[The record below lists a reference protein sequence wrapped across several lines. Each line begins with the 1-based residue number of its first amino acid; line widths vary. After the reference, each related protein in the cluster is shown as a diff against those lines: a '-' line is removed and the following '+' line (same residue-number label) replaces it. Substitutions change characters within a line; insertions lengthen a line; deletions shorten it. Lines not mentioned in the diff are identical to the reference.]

1 MDSKKI
7 KVWAHRGA
15 SGYAPENTLDAFR
28 KAIEMKA
35 DGIELDVHL
44 TKDGEVVVI
53 HDEVLDRVSDGTG
66 RVQDFTYN
74 ELKKFNFNKLHPE
87 YKEEEIPTLEE
98 VYQLIKPTDLTINV
112 EMKTGN
118 TFYPGLEDKVLEL
131 TKKYDVM
138 DRIIVS
144 SFNHYTIRSMKE
156 KCPELKTGALY
167 ADGIINAVDYVADVA
182 RADALHPGWTKIF
195 YPNYLEDCRRR
206 NILVHVWTINNEKD
220 MRRCCEMGLDAII
233 TNYPD
238 VARKVVDEYQLN

>member
-1 MDSKKI
+1 M
-7 KVWAHRGA
+7 
-15 SGYAPENTLDAFR
+15 
-28 KAIEMKA
+28 
-35 DGIELDVHL
+35 
-44 TKDGEVVVI
+44 
-53 HDEVLDRVSDGTG
+53 
-66 RVQDFTYN
+66 
-74 ELKKFNFNKLHPE
+74 
-87 YKEEEIPTLEE
+87 
-98 VYQLIKPTDLTINV
+98 IKPTDLTINV

-118 TFYPGLEDKVLEL
+118 TFYPGMEDKVLEL
-131 TKKYDVM
+131 TKKYDMM

-167 ADGIINAVDYVADVA
+167 ADGIINAVDYVADVV

-206 NILVHVWTINNEKD
+206 NILVHVWTINNGED

>member
-1 MDSKKI
+1 MKI
-7 KVWAHRGA
+7 LDFLQKENIPFKRIGLYKEAFTH
-15 SGYAPENTLDAFR
+15 SSYANESNVHIPDYERLEFMGDA
-28 KAIEMKA
+28 
-35 DGIELDVHL
+35 
-44 TKDGEVVVI
+44 
-53 HDEVLDRVSDGTG
+53 VLQLFVSE
-66 RVQDFTYN
+66 FI
-74 ELKKFNFNKLHPE
+74 FALHPE

-118 TFYPGLEDKVLEL
+118 TFYPGMEDKVLEL
-131 TKKYDVM
+131 TKKYDMM

-167 ADGIINAVDYVADVA
+167 ADGIINAVDYVADVV

-206 NILVHVWTINNEKD
+206 NILVHVWTINNEED

>member
-1 MDSKKI
+1 MDQEKT

-15 SGYAPENTLDAFR
+15 SGYAPENTLDAFQ
-28 KAIEMKA
+28 KAVEMGA
-35 DGIELDVHL
+35 DGIELDVQM
-44 TKDGEVVVI
+44 TKDSELVVI
-53 HDEVLDRVSDGTG
+53 HDETIDRVSNGKGWVKDY
-66 RVQDFTYN
+66 TYE
-74 ELKKFNFNKLHPE
+74 ELKKINFNKTHLE
-87 YKEEEIPTLEE
+87 YTKEEIPTLEQ
-98 VYQLIKPTDLTINV
+98 VYRLIKPTNLTINV

-118 TFYPGLEDKVLEL
+118 TFYPGMEDKVLEL
-131 TKKYDVM
+131 TKKYDMM

-167 ADGIINAVDYVADVA
+167 ADGIINAVDYVADVV

>member
-15 SGYAPENTLDAFR
+15 SGYAPENTMDAFR

-66 RVQDFTYN
+66 RVQDFTCN

-118 TFYPGLEDKVLEL
+118 TFYPGMEDKVLEL
-131 TKKYDVM
+131 TKKYDMM

-167 ADGIINAVDYVADVA
+167 A
-182 RADALHPGWTKIF
+182 KIF

-206 NILVHVWTINNEKD
+206 NILVHVWTINNEED